1 MRYGVLAD
9 IHGNLHAL
17 RAVLAETERHGV
29 DRHLVAGDLV
39 GYGGEPN
46 ECVEVVAGLDGVC
59 VAGNH
64 DLIALG
70 RLSDE
75 RCIQLAR
82 DSLAWTRS
90 VLSEDARA
98 FLERLPLR
106 ASVAGGV
113 EVAHGSLTDPA
124 EYVTDR
130 RRAREQLD
138 TVAADGAHLLILGH
152 THQPW
157 AFAKGDGTRPA
168 RGAVRLD
175 AGEPML
181 LNPGAVGQSRQ
192 LRARARYLVLDLDER
207 TAHFGAVRYDIDGAR
222 AAVERAGLS
231 PRSVHLRPSIP
242 RAALRS
248 VRRRMRG

>member
-17 RAVLAETERHGV
+17 RAVLAETERQGV

-98 FLERLPLR
+98 YLDGLPLR

-124 EYVTDR
+124 EYVTDG

-138 TVAADGAHLLILGH
+138 TVAADGANVLILGH
-152 THQPW
+152 THLPW
-157 AFAKGDGTRPA
+157 AFAKGDGTRAA

-192 LRARARYLVLDLDER
+192 LRARARFLVLDLDER